1 MKIWS
6 KIKIKNITK
15 MTNKKYLFFTF
26 KKINKKNKLPKIIRY
41 DI

>member
-15 MTNKKYLFFTF
+15 MMNKKYLFYTF
-26 KKINKKNKLPKIIRY
+26 KKIKKNKLPKIIRY